1 MHKHASFSLFLSPW
15 AALSK
20 YLEMFAVYIDSLVMI
35 SIERSVTNK
44 KKSTENPRQICHGL
58 GHRLSIDPV
67 RDRFVLDIQCF
78 FFFYL

>member
-44 KKSTENPRQICHGL
+44 KRALKIRDKFVTDWAIDLALTQSVTD
-58 GHRLSIDPV
+58 LSWI
-67 RDRFVLDIQCF
+67 FSAF
-78 FFFYL
+78 FFNL